1 MNDTLFFLRVH
12 ALAWILGLIVCLGAG
27 CSPQGGPSLPRAA
40 IDDALP
46 ETVKTPLNAL
56 YSRDTDAVLMA
67 METLGSLGRE
77 ALAAIPFLVSM
88 LDDPRL
94 GTRWVRGYGTPLPVC
109 KGAALALGTLGTEGL
124 NVLADALGGTTQI
137 KGMQDDLKREAV
149 AAGFKRALAIH
160 GEGVVTDL
168 RHGPRVLSIIAAAR
182 VCSALSEAPG
192 RLDPMDPRAS
202 LKYYKYF
209 DPVAGREGL
218 GTYIEVLGLI
228 GDQRALDLLRAIAPP
243 DGSGFPSAFETVAL
257 IAQYRIDPMPVSALH
272 LPFAERLLIEFTAC
286 GDLERVTRLLEQ
298 GLSPDTTSRTG
309 RPLIAIALD
318 KQHADVFEA
327 LIRAG
332 ASVDLRLS
340 RGDTLLIR
348 AARAGNS
355 DDVHALLSQGA
366 APGLVNTVGD
376 TALAAALD
384 ALHGVWNG
392 SADDRKAQGY
402 LKTIE
407 RLRADGIP
415 DLPADLVE
423 RFEDREW
430 ELLGLGDRKT
440 IMEQRGR

>member
-1 MNDTLFFLRVH
+1 MNDVLFFLRVH
-12 ALAWILGLIVCLGAG
+12 VLAWALGLIVCLSVG
-27 CSPQGGPSLPRAA
+27 CSPQGGPSLPRDA
-40 IDDALP
+40 IDGTLP

-67 METLGSLGRE
+67 METLVSLGDE
-77 ALAAIPFLVSM
+77 ASAAIPFLASM

-94 GTRWVRGYGTPLPVC
+94 GTRWVRGYGAPLPVC
-109 KGAALALGTLGTEGL
+109 KGAALALGSLGPEGL
-124 NVLADALGGTTQI
+124 NALADALEGTAQVN
-137 KGMQDDLKREAV
+137 GMQDDLKREAV
-149 AAGFKRALAIH
+149 AGGFRRALAIH
-160 GEGVVTDL
+160 GEGVVVDL
-168 RHGPRVLSIIAAAR
+168 RLNPRVLSIVAAAQ
-182 VCSALSEAPG
+182 VCLTLSESPG

-209 DPVAGREGL
+209 DPVSDREGL
-218 GTYIEVLGLI
+218 ATYIDVLGLI
-228 GDQRALDLLRAIAPP
+228 GDQRALDLLRGIAPP
-243 DGSGFPSAFETVAL
+243 DGSGVATAFETGAL
-257 IAQYRIDPMPVSALH
+257 IAQYRIDPMPVATLH
-272 LPFAERLLIEFTAC
+272 LPFAERLLIEFTAR

-340 RGDTLLIR
+340 RDDTLLIR
-348 AARAGNS
+348 AARAGNP

-366 APGLVNTVGD
+366 EPGLVNNAGE

-384 ALHGVWNG
+384 ALRGVWNG
-392 SADDRKAQGY
+392 SANDRNAQDH
-402 LKTIE
+402 LKTIA
-407 RLRADGIP
+407 RLKADGIP

-430 ELLGLGDRKT
+430 EMLGLGDRKA
-440 IMEQRGR
+440 IMEQRGM